1 MVFGCFGYIETPK
14 QAVLILK
21 QNNRNKRLVS
31 DSAETSFSYIETK
44 QVSYDILCLLKWFL
58 VVANQYCEESRKSK
72 QNHHVNALYR
82 VDTKWRFNFFAS
94 IASC

>member
-21 QNNRNKRLVS
+21 QNNHNKRLVS

-44 QVSYDILCLLKWFL
+44 QVSMTSYACLSGFW
-58 VVANQYCEESRKSK
+58 
-72 QNHHVNALYR
+72 
-82 VDTKWRFNFFAS
+82 
-94 IASC
+94 